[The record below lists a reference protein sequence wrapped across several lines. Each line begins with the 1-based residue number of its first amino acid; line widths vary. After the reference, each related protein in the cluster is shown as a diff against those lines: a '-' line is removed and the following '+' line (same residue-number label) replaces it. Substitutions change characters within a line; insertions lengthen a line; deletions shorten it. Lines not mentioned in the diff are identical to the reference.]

1 MVLDKICT
9 DGLLPT
15 AEAVFNKLDQPLP
28 LTLNA
33 SRSMLGKTVYGE
45 LPISK
50 DWGNVARVPRA
61 WHT

>member
-15 AEAVFNKLDQPLP
+15 VEAVFNKLDQPLP

-33 SRSMLGKTVYGE
+33 SRSMLGKTSWGE
-45 LPISK
+45 LPNTK
-50 DWGNVARVPRA
+50 DRGNVGRVPRA
-61 WHT
+61 WHI

>member
-1 MVLDKICT
+1 MVLDKIRT
-9 DGLLPT
+9 NGLAATLK
-15 AEAVFNKLDQPLP
+15 AVKNKLDQPLR

-33 SRSMLGKTVYGE
+33 SRSMLGKMVYGE

-61 WHT
+61 WHE